1 MCEFEM
7 KLFANNDYNPFNV
20 KLKYNTIA
28 LLTVFCALAN
38 IEATIAPS
46 HGFQSAPSKTNSTKS
61 PALYAESGDRDRKA
75 DSNNTVCVKYNP
87 KLKAIEY
94 CSKKDKTLADANA
107 AYDEGMRLYKQGSQ
121 ESIQTGIRRLAE
133 SAALYAEIGSRDN
146 EATSLIN
153 ICAIYLEINEYQKAL
168 EFCFK
173 VLPIAKALGDQKNE
187 GNVFNN
193 IGSAYLQLGDRQ
205 KALEYYT
212 QALSLRKAV
221 GDREG
226 EATTLT
232 NIGLTY
238 SNLNQYPKALE
249 YYTQAL
255 PILRELKD
263 RSEEA
268 LTRFRIGF
276 AHKGQGDTPKALD
289 NFNQALKLYQA
300 IGDRKGEAKTLD
312 YLNKL
317 YIALKDRAG
326 QALTLYQL
334 GTVSIALGNNQ
345 KALDYFS
352 KALPLA
358 KVAGDRTREAKI
370 LSNRSLLYIRL
381 GDNQKALDSS
391 LQAVSL
397 WKSIGDRTAE
407 VKVLTNIGGIYLARK
422 EPQKSLNTFS
432 QALALSKA
440 IGDRKA
446 EAKLLTGFGLTYK
459 TLGQKQKAL
468 HYFLQTVSIRQF
480 GDDRATEVELL
491 ATVGDLYNDLG
502 KKQRALDYYAKAL
515 PIRKTLGDAKGQIA
529 TLRTMAKLSDE
540 LGNTQ
545 TAIDYSVQALK
556 LSKESERPT
565 SGTNSLNRP
574 GDIQSLFVGNTK
586 ALEAYN
592 RALVLAEESSAKSR
606 QQAIAQFQEAAQLF
620 AADGDRKN
628 QAIALNRLG
637 GLYVTLGE
645 QKKALETYNQ
655 ALSLA
660 RAIGDRMGE
669 AANLNNLGTAYKAFG
684 DYRAALD
691 VYVRALPLIQDAKDR
706 AAEAII
712 LTNMGAIYNGFGE
725 RQKALD
731 VYTQALPPIRSVGD
745 RTGEARIL
753 NGMGLVYNAQGE
765 NQKALDTYN
774 QALSLSKAANDLEVE
789 AIVLSSIGGVY
800 QDLGEP
806 QKATSYYSKAL
817 LLSRAVGDRA
827 SETASLNNL
836 GSVYLELG
844 DYQKALDYFAQT
856 LPMVKALGARD
867 EESSAL
873 NNMGTAYSYLG
884 RKREALQYFLEALA
898 LGKTTGVRTGEVS
911 TLSNIGETYFNLGE
925 PDKALDYYD
934 RALALSQAVRDY
946 SGEVIVLGNTA
957 GLYRAQGKLEQ
968 SLQKINAAIEI
979 IEDLRAKVNS
989 QDLRTSYFSSQQK
1002 YYQFKIDLLMQLHPK
1017 APQKGYDKQ
1026 ALETA
1031 DRSRARG
1038 LIELLTEA
1046 GVTLQSTTEKSPVM
1060 TQERQLQQ
1068 SLRQLE
1074 QQRVV
1079 LLSGTHTP
1087 AQVTEIDRESDA
1099 IATQLQ
1105 NLTDQLRRS
1114 NPAYANLKYPQP
1126 LTTEQI
1132 QQQILDKDTVLLQY
1146 SLGDTQS
1153 YLWVVT
1159 ADGINSYILPS
1170 RADLE
1175 AKVKP
1180 FQSAISTSGNAV
1192 SDAKRTGDDLFQLIL
1207 APAAK
1212 RLQNKRL
1219 LIVADGI
1226 LQYIPFAALPLPDQ
1240 STYIPLLKEYEVINA
1255 PSASS
1260 VAALRQQPFSEGTKT
1275 VAVLADPVFKADDSR
1290 VTGKPSSM
1298 LDQCAPAPHSTQR
1311 NSGPT
1316 QTLPLDLQ
1324 RNLRD
1329 LDLQSIQRLPNT
1341 RIEAEKILA
1350 LVPPNQRSAACA
1362 FTANTDRVTQSQQD
1376 PLDQYRIVHFATHG
1390 FMNNE
1395 RPQLSG
1401 LVLSLVDPNG
1411 KPRDGFLRLRDI
1423 YNLKLAADLVV
1434 LSACQTGLGK
1444 DIRGEGM
1451 VGLTR
1456 GFMYAGSKR
1465 VVTSLWSVEDAA
1477 TAQLMGHFYS
1487 GMLKE
1492 KQTPAV
1498 ALRNAQLQMWKTNPD
1513 PRLWAAFT
1521 LQGEWRP

>member
-7 KLFANNDYNPFNV
+7 KLSAKNDCNPLNV

-38 IEATIAPS
+38 IGATIAPS
-46 HGFQSAPSKTNSTKS
+46 HGFQSAPSKTNSTKF
-61 PALYAESGDRDRKA
+61 PTLYAESGDRDRKA
-75 DSNNTVCVKYNP
+75 DSKNTVCVRSNP

-94 CSKKDKTLADANA
+94 CSKKDKTLAEANA
-107 AYDEGMRLYKQGSQ
+107 AYDEGIRLYKQGSQ
-121 ESIQTGIRRLAE
+121 ESIQTGLRWLTQ
-133 SAALYAEIGSRDN
+133 SVALYAEIGSRDN
-146 EATSLIN
+146 EATSLNN
-153 ICAIYLEINEYQKAL
+153 ICAIYVEINEYKKAL

-173 VLPIAKALGDQKNE
+173 ALPITKAIGDQKNE

-193 IGSAYLQLGDRQ
+193 IGSAYSQLGDRQ
-205 KALEYYT
+205 TALEYYA

-238 SNLNQYPKALE
+238 SNLNQYPKAVE

-255 PILRELKD
+255 PILQELKD
-263 RSEEA
+263 RAEEA
-268 LTRFRIGF
+268 FTRFRIGF
-276 AHKGQGDTPKALD
+276 AHEGQGDTPKSLD

-312 YLNKL
+312 HLNKL

-326 QALTLYQL
+326 EALTLYQL

-358 KVAGDRTREAKI
+358 KVVGDRAKEAKI
-370 LSNRSLLYIRL
+370 LSNRGLLYIRL

-397 WKSIGDRTAE
+397 WKSIGDRAAE

-422 EPQKSLNTFS
+422 EPQKALNTFS
-432 QALALSKA
+432 KALALSKA
-440 IGDRKA
+440 IGDRTT
-446 EAKLLTGFGLTYK
+446 EAKISTGFGLTYK
-459 TLGQKQKAL
+459 TLEQKQKAL
-468 HYFLQTVSIRQF
+468 HYFLQTVSIGKF
-480 GDDRATEVELL
+480 GDDRAGEVELL
-491 ATVGDLYNDLG
+491 TTIGDLYNDLG

-515 PIRKTLGDAKGQIA
+515 PLRKTLGDAKGQIA
-529 TLRTMAKLSDE
+529 TLRTMANLSDE

-545 TAIDYSVQALK
+545 TAIDYSAQALK

-565 SGTNSLNRP
+565 SETNPPSRP
-574 GDIQSLFVGNTK
+574 GDVQSLFAGNTK
-586 ALEAYN
+586 ALDAYD
-592 RALVLAEESSAKSR
+592 RALALAEENSAQSR

-620 AADGDRKN
+620 ATDGDRKN

-645 QKKALETYNQ
+645 QQKALETYNQ
-655 ALSLA
+655 ALSLS
-660 RAIGDRMGE
+660 RAMGDRMGE
-669 AANLNNLGTAYKAFG
+669 AANLNNLGTAYTAFG
-684 DYRAALD
+684 DSRAALD
-691 VYVRALPLIQDAKDR
+691 VYVRALPLIRDTKDR
-706 AAEAII
+706 ASEAII
-712 LTNMGAIYNGFGE
+712 LTNMGAIYDGFGE

-731 VYTQALPPIRSVGD
+731 IYTQALPLSRSVGD
-745 RTGEARIL
+745 RAGEARIL
-753 NGMGLVYNAQGE
+753 NSMGLVYNAQGE

-774 QALSLSKAANDLEVE
+774 QALSLSKATTDLEVE
-789 AIVLSSIGGVY
+789 TIVLNSIGGVY
-800 QDLGEP
+800 QDLGEL
-806 QKATSYYSKAL
+806 QKAASYYSKAL

-827 SETASLNNL
+827 SEAASLNNL
-836 GSVYLELG
+836 GSVYLEAR

-856 LPMVKALGARD
+856 LPIVKARGARAG
-867 EESSAL
+867 ESLAL
-873 NNMGTAYSYLG
+873 NNIGTAYSYLG
-884 RKREALQYFLEALA
+884 KKQEALQYFLEALA
-898 LGKTTGVRTGEVS
+898 FGKTTGVRTGDVS
-911 TLSNIGETYFNLGE
+911 TLSNIGQIYSTLGE

-934 RALALSQAVRDY
+934 QALSLSQAVRDY
-946 SGEVIVLGNTA
+946 SGEAIILGNTA

-968 SLQKINAAIEI
+968 SLKKINAAIEI
-979 IEDLRAKVNS
+979 IENLRTKVNS

-1002 YYQFKIDLLMQLHPK
+1002 YYEFKIDLLMQLHPK
-1017 APQKGYDKQ
+1017 DPQKGYDKQ

-1046 GVTLQSTTEKSPVM
+1046 GVTLQSTTEKSPVI

-1087 AQVTEIDRESDA
+1087 AQVTEIDRQSDA

-1105 NLTDQLRRS
+1105 ELTDQLRKS

-1126 LTTEQI
+1126 LTAEQI
-1132 QQQILDKDTVLLQY
+1132 QQQVLDKDTVLLQY
-1146 SLGDTQS
+1146 ALGDTQS

-1159 ADGINSYILPS
+1159 ADGITSYILPS

-1192 SDAKRTGDDLFQLIL
+1192 SDAKRTGDDLYKLIL
-1207 APAAK
+1207 APAAAQ
-1212 RLQNKRL
+1212 LQGKRL
-1219 LIVADGI
+1219 LIVADGV
-1226 LQYIPFAALPLPDQ
+1226 LQTIPFAALPLPNAPEY
-1240 STYIPLLKEYEVINA
+1240 TPLLKDHEIINA

-1260 VAALRQQPFSEGTKT
+1260 VAIQRQHQNPIGTKT
-1275 VAVLADPVFKADDSR
+1275 VAVIADPVFKADDGR
-1290 VTGKPSSM
+1290 VTGKDSPTLEACS
-1298 LDQCAPAPHSTQR
+1298 PAPIVGKKTGTLAQD
-1311 NSGPT
+1311 
-1316 QTLPLDLQ
+1316 LPLDLQ

-1329 LDLQSIQRLPNT
+1329 LDLRSIQRLPNT
-1341 RIEAEKILA
+1341 RLEAEQILA
-1350 LVPPNQRSAACA
+1350 LVPPEQRSAACA

-1444 DIRGEGM
+1444 DIRGEGI

-1465 VVTSLWSVEDAA
+1465 VVTSLWNVEDAA
-1477 TAQLMGHFYS
+1477 TAQLMGNFYS
-1487 GMLKE
+1487 GMLKQ